1 MLLIFLFPPF
11 SFLVC
16 SCFLSS
22 CFCISSFIFLLLK
35 NNHKHTHSSKLTTQE
50 IRREATLWNVADGLY
65 TDGQARS
72 RASLPTLWRALVTQ
86 LSKTQDAFSD
96 GDSSVP
102 TLLHKGSLESR
113 GVRLSLLEKHGDPSR
128 GCSHLP
134 AAAQLWAA
142 GSHGGLT
149 AGNLAGEGPF
159 PPFSL
164 LLPAQPSR
172 GGRGSEGVSVGGAK
186 QMSTKKE
193 GRAARCQEAEAS
205 AEATITVQGESSHAH
220 KAGTACMWYVQLL
233 PRSKCYYW

>member
-1 MLLIFLFPPF
+1 M
-11 SFLVC
+11 
-16 SCFLSS
+16 
-22 CFCISSFIFLLLK
+22 
-35 NNHKHTHSSKLTTQE
+35 
-50 IRREATLWNVADGLY
+50 ADGLY
-65 TDGQARS
+65 TDGQVRS

-113 GVRLSLLEKHGDPSR
+113 GVSLLEKHGDPSR

-142 GSHGGLT
+142 GSHGGLM

-159 PPFSL
+159 P
-164 LLPAQPSR
+164 LPAQPSR

-186 QMSTKKE
+186 GWVWMEQRSECGWSKANEHKKGGPCCQVPGGRGLGRSHHYCARRELPCSQGRDSLHVVCPTPPKIQMLLLIS
-193 GRAARCQEAEAS
+193 
-205 AEATITVQGESSHAH
+205 ITWIQH
-220 KAGTACMWYVQLL
+220 KGGNAD
-233 PRSKCYYW
+233 